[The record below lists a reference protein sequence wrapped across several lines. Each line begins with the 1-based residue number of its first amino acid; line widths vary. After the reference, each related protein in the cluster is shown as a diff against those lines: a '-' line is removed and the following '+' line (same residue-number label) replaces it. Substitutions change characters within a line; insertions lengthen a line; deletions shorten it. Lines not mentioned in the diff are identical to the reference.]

1 MQMLPDVSIGRFP
14 DRFAVLNQGWF
25 SKLEVA
31 TVTPQVGRGHIMK
44 EFSDQDGDCL
54 QKSAAYVSL
63 CYFVFLLCEYRML
76 ITFPNF
82 HMRHLGFSLSEISSI
97 NAVSAFFSI
106 IGPLLGGTF
115 AERKGRYKSTTVFCI
130 MVGALAFVALSFV
143 PRYDKLNYRPLVDF
157 DCDAG
162 LRVERCVNWNTCGE
176 ALDSTDNLTK
186 IKLSSCHYQCPKT
199 GHFTSPYPL
208 HLCFHGNDGNICVVF
223 DADSHNNSLTEFES
237 HLQSW
242 PYVEVPAQG
251 NETTTNSSQ
260 AVEEDVPRAHVAMCN
275 HLPLATVSFNQKQ
288 YQGISCRPK
297 REDCSIHCKVVF
309 ESGGRTVYP
318 RQCEEAFGNPSTTF
332 WSYLILRSIG
342 DFCLLT
348 AICLLDAV
356 TIWSTVDYEGCYGR
370 IHVWAALGMAFLA
383 PISGSLLDYY
393 TDMDGRIDFS
403 PPSFLS
409 AIFAVICCAFII
421 VLPLHRQKSQ
431 QFQQNILPTKDV
443 KFFSGEMIIFLTIVL
458 ILGMQWSVLF
468 TFLPWLTMDI
478 GCSAMQT
485 GLACTL
491 MFGFSVPF
499 LLISKNMVR
508 NIGKANLLVFAF
520 LFYFTRYAGV
530 TFVSSPW
537 WTLPF
542 ALMGSFTLC
551 VMWIALV
558 AYGQKLSPP
567 GYSLIMQYLLNILHF
582 GIGRGLGSLIGGA
595 LTSSYSQRV
604 VFCGIAVFS
613 AVVAFL
619 YLTIYHAGLRQR
631 KKAILNSAWYP
642 LQTRYPNGDAK
653 ANQPIVG
660 DQDDDVESSPN
671 SRQGNHK

>member
-1 MQMLPDVSIGRFP
+1 
-14 DRFAVLNQGWF
+14 
-25 SKLEVA
+25 
-31 TVTPQVGRGHIMK
+31 
-44 EFSDQDGDCL
+44 
-54 QKSAAYVSL
+54 
-63 CYFVFLLCEYRML
+63 
-76 ITFPNF
+76 
-82 HMRHLGFSLSEISSI
+82 
-97 NAVSAFFSI
+97 
-106 IGPLLGGTF
+106 
-115 AERKGRYKSTTVFCI
+115 
-130 MVGALAFVALSFV
+130 
-143 PRYDKLNYRPLVDF
+143 
-157 DCDAG
+157 
-162 LRVERCVNWNTCGE
+162 
-176 ALDSTDNLTK
+176 
-186 IKLSSCHYQCPKT
+186 
-199 GHFTSPYPL
+199 
-208 HLCFHGNDGNICVVF
+208 
-223 DADSHNNSLTEFES
+223 
-237 HLQSW
+237 
-242 PYVEVPAQG
+242 
-251 NETTTNSSQ
+251 
-260 AVEEDVPRAHVAMCN
+260 MCN
-275 HLPLATVSFNQKQ
+275 HLPLAPVSFNQKQ

-297 REDCSIHCKVVF
+297 RDDCSIHCKVVF

-370 IHVWAALGMAFLA
+370 IHVWAALGMASLA

-393 TDMDGRIDFS
+393 TDMDGRIDFFS

-443 KFFSGEMIIFLTIVL
+443 KFFSGEMIIFLTIIL

-499 LLISKNMVR
+499 LLISKNMICWRHICFLPMVDPAVR
-508 NIGKANLLVFAF
+508 SHGQFHPLRHVDRLGGLWAKA
-520 LFYFTRYAGV
+520 V
-530 TFVSSPW
+530 T
-537 WTLPF
+537 
-542 ALMGSFTLC
+542 
-551 VMWIALV
+551 
-558 AYGQKLSPP
+558 P

-619 YLTIYHAGLRQR
+619 YLTVYHAGLRQR
-631 KKAILNSAWYP
+631 KKGAYPTILNSTWYP

-671 SRQGNHK
+671 SRQEVYSKRHSCCRYINVVCNSSICCRCTHCKLIKSSILAKASQ